1 MTMIEYLIQHSWQI
15 WTVVAVLCLILE
27 LSSGD
32 FFIICFSIGAVAAVI
47 VAAVGLSLFWQ
58 VVFFALFAMLAI
70 FTVRPLA
77 LRWLHKNDPN
87 RRSNADALLGRT
99 GRVTEA
105 ITASGSGYVQ
115 IDGDLWK
122 AVSADAG
129 GDLQSPETIPVGTTV
144 RVVGRESTIVT
155 VETL

>member
-1 MTMIEYLIQHSWQI
+1 MIEYLLHNSWQI
-15 WTVVAVLCLILE
+15 WAVVAVLCLILE

-47 VAAVGLSLFWQ
+47 GAASGLNIYWQVGL
-58 VVFFALFAMLAI
+58 FAAFTLLAL

-77 LRWLHKNDPN
+77 LHWLHKNEPN
-87 RRSNADALLGRT
+87 RASNADALLGRT

-105 ITASGSGYVQ
+105 IKAGDNGYVQ

-122 AVSADAG
+122 AVSDV
-129 GDLQSPETIPVGTTV
+129 DIPVGTTV
-144 RVVGRESTIVT
+144 RVVGRESTIIRVSP
-155 VETL
+155 LS

>member
-1 MTMIEYLIQHSWQI
+1 MIEYLLNNSWQI
-15 WTVVAVLCLILE
+15 WAVVAVLCLILE

-47 VAAVGLSLFWQ
+47 GAASGLSIFWQ
-58 VVFFALFAMLAI
+58 VTLFAVFTLLAL

-77 LRWLHKNDPN
+77 LRWLHKNEPN
-87 RRSNADALLGRT
+87 RASNADALLGRT

-105 ITASGSGYVQ
+105 ITADGNGYVQ

-122 AVSADAG
+122 AVSDTG
-129 GDLQSPETIPVGTTV
+129 IPVGTTV
-144 RVVGRESTIVT
+144 RVVGRESTIVR
-155 VETL
+155 VSPLS